1 MYRIEGVVTG
11 MVATNCYTLINE
23 ESKEAIFID
32 VSGDVETLTRVVKN
46 ENLTPQ
52 AVLLTH
58 AHFDHMD
65 AVDGIRE
72 EFPDI
77 EVIIGENDAPLL
89 ENPMSNLSLAFTGTP
104 ISTKADRTVSD
115 GEVISLIGL
124 TIKCI
129 EVPGHT
135 IGGMCYY
142 IDNQINKG
150 DNGDILTK
158 TGLLFDGD
166 TLFYAS
172 IGRSDFPTGD
182 EEALLNNIRKKLFV
196 LPEDTLVLPG
206 HNNKTSIKMEKNNNP
221 YFD

>member
-11 MVATNCYTLINE
+11 MIGTNCYTLINE
-23 ESKEAIFID
+23 ETKEAIFID
-32 VSGDVETLTRVVKN
+32 ASGNTETLTRVVKN
-46 ENLTPQ
+46 ENLTPK
-52 AVLLTH
+52 AILLTH

-65 AVDGIRE
+65 GVEGIRE

-89 ENPMSNLSLAFTGTP
+89 EDPISNLSLAFTGNP

-115 GEVISLIGL
+115 GEEISLIGL

-135 IGGMCYY
+135 IGGICYY

-158 TGLLFDGD
+158 TGVIFDGD
-166 TLFYAS
+166 TLFWAS

-182 EEALLNNIRKKLFV
+182 EETLLRNIREKLFV

-206 HNNKTSIKMEKNNNP
+206 HNNKTSIKWEKKNNP
-221 YFD
+221 YFN